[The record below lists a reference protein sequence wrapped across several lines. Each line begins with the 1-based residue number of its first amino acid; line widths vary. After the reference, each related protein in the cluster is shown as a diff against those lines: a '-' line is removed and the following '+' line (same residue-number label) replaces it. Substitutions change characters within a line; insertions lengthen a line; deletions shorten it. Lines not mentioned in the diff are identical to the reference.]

1 MNRLSLRI
9 FAGIFAALLLIAA
22 GAVLITGYII
32 AERRDS
38 APGAF
43 VELTR
48 SARDAAAQGGRTEL
62 AAWLRTRNAQL
73 FGRPVFIL
81 DADGRDLLGRPL
93 PMPERLARSPRWPL
107 LVADD
112 GSTYRLLLPPR
123 GPRGLRGMAL
133 PEARLPLIGLA
144 LLITALV
151 SGWLARSVT
160 RPIADLQRAAQAL
173 AAGQL
178 DTQVAASTRA
188 RGDEI
193 GRLGIAFD
201 SMARDLRALLE
212 SRERL
217 LRDVSHELRSPLARM
232 RLAIGLAQRPDAD
245 TRAQLARLETEI
257 GRLDAL
263 IGGILDVSRLDSGE
277 RLLAREPLDLAML
290 IQRLVDDA
298 RFEAAAPGITVAW
311 QGPESL
317 QVRADPHWLAAAV
330 ENVLRNALR
339 HSPPGSRVE
348 VTLRHGTSGGIDI
361 EVRDEG
367 NGVPPESLERI
378 FEPFYRV
385 DAPRP
390 AGDTG
395 VGLGLAIAARAIR
408 AHGGRIAARN
418 LAPGLCVTLSLPPE
432 SVLGA

>member
-22 GAVLITGYII
+22 GAVVITGWII

-43 VELTR
+43 IELTQ
-48 SARDAAAQGGRTEL
+48 SARDAAAQGGRAEL

-73 FGRPVFIL
+73 FGRPVFVI
-81 DADGRDLLGRPL
+81 DATGRDLLGRPL
-93 PMPERLARSPRWPL
+93 PMPAHMARSPRWPS
-107 LVADD
+107 LVAAD
-112 GSTYRLLLPPR
+112 GTRYRLLLPLRPR
-123 GPRGLRGMAL
+123 RLGGMAL
-133 PEARLPLIGLA
+133 PEARLPLVVLA

-151 SGWLARSVT
+151 SGLLARSLT

-188 RGDEI
+188 RRDEI
-193 GRLGIAFD
+193 GRLGLAFD

-245 TRAQLARLETEI
+245 TRAQLVRLETEI

-263 IGGILDVSRLDSGE
+263 IGAILDVSRLDSGE
-277 RLLAREPLDLAML
+277 RLLAREPLDLAALM
-290 IQRLVDDA
+290 QRLVDDA
-298 RFEAAAPGITVAW
+298 RFEAAAKGCSVDW
-311 QGPESL
+311 HGPDAL
-317 QVRADPHWLAAAV
+317 QVRADPHWFAAAV

-339 HSPPGSRVE
+339 HSPPGGRVD
-348 VTLRHGTSGGIDI
+348 VTLRAAVDGGVEI
-361 EVRDEG
+361 EIGDQG
-367 NGVPPESLERI
+367 SGVPAEALERI

-385 DAPRP
+385 DVARP

-395 VGLGLAIAARAIR
+395 VGLGLAIAARAVR
-408 AHGGRIAARN
+408 AHGGQIVAAN
-418 LAPGLCVTLSLPPE
+418 AAPGLRVTLSLPAE
-432 SVLGA
+432 SVLERR